1 MAVLL
6 LVSGHLR
13 SNLPQVLIISLV
25 RLQTGTLAVF
35 SPVTL
40 SPEAKTTIS
49 SLGGNVGYIIAPDI
63 EHHMQLGPWKAAY
76 PNSKVIGP
84 EGLREKRASQGNDDV
99 VIDHIFTKEN
109 KHSIE
114 LPEDF
119 AKEFDTEYFDGYAF
133 HFFPIISLQDQV
145 TNEITVTRTRKSP
158 SSISRPAR

>member
-1 MAVLL
+1 MVQLSPQA
-6 LVSGHLR
+6 
-13 SNLPQVLIISLV
+13 SNANKIKNTV

-35 SPVTL
+35 SPVVL

-63 EHHMQLGPWKAAY
+63 EHHMQLGPWKVAY

-84 EGLREKRASQGNDDV
+84 EGLREKRASQGNEDV

-109 KHSIE
+109 KHSIK

-119 AKEFDTEYFDGYAF
+119 AREFDTEYFDGYYCLSC
-133 HFFPIISLQDQV
+133 IVLGYV
-145 TNEITVTRTRKSP
+145 TDVGVVDMQTRKSP
-158 SSISRPAR
+158 SSTNRPAR